1 MPRKEEEEKKA
12 VLVHAALQLQE
23 IPLWGGAPL
32 RSSPGWPRGALRRTT
47 SFVRGTEA
55 SGGGVDLKTEEGDR
69 SNLICG
75 LEA

>member
-1 MPRKEEEEKKA
+1 
-12 VLVHAALQLQE
+12 VLVQAALQLQE
-23 IPLWGGAPL
+23 IPLGGGTPL
-32 RSSPGWPRGALRRTT
+32 RSATGWPGGAGRRTT

-55 SGGGVDLKTEEGDR
+55 SGSGGGVDLKTEEGDR